1 MKFGD
6 LINSKN
12 NVLIVAHLDFDG
24 VDRMALA
31 DLMVEY
37 DLFIATVN
45 IKDNPVEIVQ
55 HVKHTELKVNAIL
68 YCNGKFKDRFAFNCC
83 HGIGDFI
90 KKNLN

>member
-1 MKFGD
+1 MKFGE

-24 VDRMALA
+24 VNRMSLA

-55 HVKHTELKVNAIL
+55 YVKRTELKVNAIL
-68 YCNGKFKDRFAFNCC
+68 YCNGKVKDRFAFDCC
-83 HGIGDFI
+83 HGIEEFI